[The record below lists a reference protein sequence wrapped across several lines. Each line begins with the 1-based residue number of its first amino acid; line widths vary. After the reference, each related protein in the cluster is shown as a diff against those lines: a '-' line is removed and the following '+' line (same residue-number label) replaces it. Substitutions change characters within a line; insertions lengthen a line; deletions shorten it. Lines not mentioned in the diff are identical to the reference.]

1 MIDQPLYVVE
11 DYDEW
16 RMEVHDGFIR
26 TIDYYEEVVEI
37 VFNVEV

>member
-1 MIDQPLYVVE
+1 
-11 DYDEW
+11 
-16 RMEVHDGFIR
+16 MEVHDGFIR